1 MKSSLVTQHA
11 PKSGAITPAWKRDTM
26 LASLKPKGIS
36 LRRLA
41 VACLSAFAMAVS
53 NSCTETSAPVEALI
67 VARLAPISP
76 TLLTGIVGSN
86 VENPPSVLVE
96 DGNGRPAAGVIVQFR
111 ITNGGGTLSSAT
123 AKSNALGIATLSS
136 WTLGISAGVHFVT
149 ATTGLLSATFRATA
163 LAGAPVTIAKL
174 TGDNQIALRGSA
186 VAVRPGLKVADAYD
200 NPTGG
205 IPVSFVVEAGGGT
218 LTGGNVTTDSLGIA
232 TLGSWILGAAGDQS
246 VVATIGGLTPLTFRA
261 TAIEPPLACAA
272 AAQLSIETPVRSQ
285 LNVDACRTPDGRFFK
300 TYLVML
306 ADKGTWTFEVASD
319 EFDTHLELRD
329 SSGTPIAS
337 SRNSSSANNSAVKAM
352 LLPGVVTLVVT
363 SVNPAATG
371 NYDVSYTSSTTNVAG
386 CEVSIVRGVQSAQ
399 NVGPGEC
406 TPTGAVPTDRYRIY
420 MTAGSRV
427 SIVLLDYSLG
437 DNHLQMQDD
446 SGQILAMGFAK
457 DYVESGLSYSAP
469 TTGYYV
475 ISVQVQWRYTLDVQ

>member
-11 PKSGAITPAWKRDTM
+11 PKSGAISPAWERDTM
-26 LASLKPKGIS
+26 FESLKPKGIS

-53 NSCTETSAPVEALI
+53 NSCTETSAPIEALV
-67 VARLAPISP
+67 VARIAPTSP

-96 DGNGRPAAGVIVQFR
+96 DGNGKPAVGVIVQFR

-123 AKSNALGIATLSS
+123 AISNAAGIASLSS
-136 WTLGISAGVHFVT
+136 WTLGISAGVHVVT
-149 ATTGLLSATFRATA
+149 ATTGLLSASFRATA
-163 LAGAPVTIAKL
+163 LAGAPVTSAKL

-186 VAVRPGLKVADAYD
+186 VAVRLGLRVADAYD

-205 IPVSFVVEAGGGT
+205 IPVGFVVEAGGGT
-218 LTGGNVTTDSLGIA
+218 LTGGNATTDSLGIA
-232 TLGSWILGAAGDQS
+232 TPGSWILGAAGDQS

-261 TAIEPPLACAA
+261 TAIEPPLGCAA
-272 AAQLSIETPVRSQ
+272 VAQLSIETPVRSQ
-285 LNVDACRTPDGRFFK
+285 LNVDACRTADGRFFK

-306 ADKGTWTFEVASD
+306 AYNGTWSFKVASD

-329 SSGTPIAS
+329 ASGTPIAS
-337 SRNSSSANNSAVKAM
+337 SRNSSSANNSVVKAM
-352 LLPGVVTLVVT
+352 LLPGIVTLVVT
-363 SVNPAATG
+363 SVNPTTTG
-371 NYDVSYTSSTTNVAG
+371 SYEVSYTQSGSDVAG
-386 CEVSIVRGVQSAQ
+386 CEVSIVRGVQSDQ
-399 NVGPGEC
+399 IVRSSEC
-406 TPTGAVPTDRYRIY
+406 TPSGALPTDRYRIY
-420 MTAGSRV
+420 MTAGSVV
-427 SIVLLDYSLG
+427 SIVLLDYSLSS
-437 DNHLQMQDD
+437 NNLQMQDD
-446 SGQILAMGFAK
+446 SGRILAMGIEK

-475 ISVQVQWRYTLDVQ
+475 ISMQVVERYTLDVQ